1 MESVSLE
8 KREVVLDILL
18 QIRVQAIN
26 EHNRTDYQNML
37 PVGWDLCV
45 KSKNSRLIHSPK
57 KNRQKRLAFSVPFLS
72 IVIG

>member
-26 EHNRTDYQNML
+26 EHTRTDYQNM
-37 PVGWDLCV
+37 PYQWGG
-45 KSKNSRLIHSPK
+45 IF
-57 KNRQKRLAFSVPFLS
+57 A
-72 IVIG
+72 